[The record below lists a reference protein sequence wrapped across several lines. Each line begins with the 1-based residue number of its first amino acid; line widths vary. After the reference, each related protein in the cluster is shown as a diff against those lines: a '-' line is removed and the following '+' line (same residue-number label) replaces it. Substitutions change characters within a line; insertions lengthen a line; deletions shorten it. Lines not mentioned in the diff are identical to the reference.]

1 MGKPV
6 IGRRWLPLN
15 ALRAFEAVAKHG
27 SFTAAANALQ
37 VSQSA
42 LSRHVMAVETLIGV
56 QLFDRRP
63 HALTLT
69 KAGEHLLPA
78 VIRSLDGLELAL
90 NNVRRQDTPTLRTLR
105 VQMPPSFAT
114 HVAVPILRDFRRA
127 SAEIEI
133 DVVSPYG
140 VGPPLADVDVAVV
153 YSKPMVTDLVTDLL
167 WPVHLSVLC
176 HPQLLSQHGAADL
189 ATFISAN
196 EIIHVRLNDLPRHH
210 LWTQFV
216 RHLGLSALNV
226 ERGLVFDTAML
237 AVEYALGGD
246 GIVLVDINL
255 FNEHVRTGRLVRP
268 FDLVF
273 DEGYGYYLLTQ
284 PEALS
289 DPAIASFR
297 SWLIERLTNVS
308 SET

>member
-1 MGKPV
+1 V
-6 IGRRWLPLN
+6 
-15 ALRAFEAVAKHG
+15 
-27 SFTAAANALQ
+27 
-37 VSQSA
+37 
-42 LSRHVMAVETLIGV
+42 
-56 QLFDRRP
+56 
-63 HALTLT
+63 
-69 KAGEHLLPA
+69 
-78 VIRSLDGLELAL
+78 
-90 NNVRRQDTPTLRTLR
+90 
-105 VQMPPSFAT
+105 
-114 HVAVPILRDFRRA
+114 
-127 SAEIEI
+127 
-133 DVVSPYG
+133 
-140 VGPPLADVDVAVV
+140 
-153 YSKPMVTDLVTDLL
+153 
-167 WPVHLSVLC
+167 
-176 HPQLLSQHGAADL
+176 DL

-216 RHLGLSALNV
+216 RHLGLGALNV

-308 SET
+308 PET